1 MATDILLENGINEL
15 EILEFTVGG
24 NDYGINVAKV
34 DEIISECEIQS
45 VPNSQAYVE
54 GLFRRRGRVYSAIN
68 LAQYLNLEARNTRDI
83 FIITNFNQT
92 TVAFRVDEIKM
103 IHHLSWTD
111 IQQAD
116 GVMDNGASGIITG
129 VAKME
134 DRMILILDFEKILFD
149 INPETGIQKGD
160 IEKIERI
167 DNSAH
172 REIPVLIAEDS
183 GLLRQMILDCLHK
196 AGFETITAVPNGQA
210 AWEILNSAK
219 NDRAQLDS
227 MAKIVIS
234 DIEMPMM
241 DGMTLTRRIKEDS
254 KLMHIPVII
263 FSSLINEANSQ
274 KCTEVGANAQLSKP
288 DIVRLVGTI
297 EELLRD

>member
-45 VPNSQAYVE
+45 VPNSQTYVE

-68 LAQYLNLEARNTRDI
+68 LAGYLNLEARNTRDI

-116 GVMDNGASGIITG
+116 GVMDNGAGGIITG

-149 INPETGIQKGD
+149 INPETGIQKSD
-160 IEKIERI
+160 IEKIERVE
-167 DNSAH
+167 NKAHSA
-172 REIPVLIAEDS
+172 IPVLIAEDS

-210 AWEILNSAK
+210 AWDLLNSAK
-219 NDRAQLDS
+219 NDRTQLDN
-227 MAKIVIS
+227 MAKILIS

-254 KLMHIPVII
+254 KLMHLPVII

-288 DIVRLVGTI
+288 DIVRLVSTI

>member
-45 VPNSQAYVE
+45 VPNSQTYVE

-68 LAQYLNLEARNTRDI
+68 LAGYLNLEARNTRDI

-116 GVMDNGASGIITG
+116 GVMDNGAGGIITG

-149 INPETGIQKGD
+149 INPETGIQKSD
-160 IEKIERI
+160 IEKIERVE
-167 DNSAH
+167 NKAH
-172 REIPVLIAEDS
+172 GAIPVLIAEDS
-183 GLLRQMILDCLHK
+183 GLLRQMILECLHK

-210 AWEILNSAK
+210 AWDLLNSAK
-219 NDRAQLDS
+219 LDRGQLDNI
-227 MAKIVIS
+227 AKIVIS

-288 DIVRLVGTI
+288 DIVRLVSTI